1 MTKKYQIIY
10 ADPPWPYNFS
20 HTRSAKNR
28 DYSSMSI
35 SEICEMP
42 VSDMTQDDAILF
54 IWTTFR
60 NLFETE
66 KVINAWGFEYKTCG
80 FVWVKK
86 TVTGKD
92 CFGMGEYTRANPEI
106 CLIGRKGKKLVE
118 SRSVRQLQYAE
129 AGKHSKKPDVIRDA
143 IVGLCGDLSRVEL
156 FARQQHDGWDSW
168 GNEVEC
174 TTELPCAV

>member
-1 MTKKYQIIY
+1 
-10 ADPPWPYNFS
+10 
-20 HTRSAKNR
+20 
-28 DYSSMSI
+28 MSN
-35 SEICEMP
+35 
-42 VSDMTQDDAILF
+42 T
-54 IWTTFR
+54 
-60 NLFETE
+60 
-66 KVINAWGFEYKTCG
+66 
-80 FVWVKK
+80 
-86 TVTGKD
+86 
-92 CFGMGEYTRANPEI
+92 EI

-143 IVGLCGDLSRVEL
+143 IVGLCGDLPRVEL